1 MADEQNIHENPEQN
15 SDTFWDS
22 FGEEQDRED
31 RARRKAALKNA
42 FKKGGRGFLVIGIVA
57 AGLFTYMIMTSP
69 EESTDNTG
77 GSGSV
82 VNRTSQGDVRETE
95 LSDDSPIAQQQRQ
108 AQEQQAEDA
117 RNRGRTYI
125 EQVTLQNQERAEEA
139 AADESVDTKRDTG
152 DLALDT
158 LQRQSQRVSTGNP
171 TPVTPPGQTNQNRR
185 ASQNQP
191 EGWTLKDE
199 IDEAKSLSEQTKDD
213 LRKIAESQSNYG
225 AFASYSAVS
234 RDSGEASGTRSN
246 SSNPD
251 DIPFV
256 TGGYGE
262 ELAFAQNPSGESPNT
277 FKIPADTRLF
287 GVATVAHNS
296 DIGGPM
302 SFESVTPPL
311 DGAVFLA
318 EEVPVR
324 GEAVVPQITQ
334 MIYRGETY
342 DVRALIVNA
351 ATFQPGIAS
360 DYDNHYLSRWVPYL
374 LGTFGGAYA
383 ETLRNSTT
391 TTSPEGATVN
401 ETSDIPDAADQV
413 KFTLGTGLGRM
424 VPVLQEQINRPVTV
438 EVYNGEQVGIWI
450 LSEVEVKR

>member
-1 MADEQNIHENPEQN
+1 MADEYQNQDSQDQDSN
-15 SDTFWDS
+15 TFWDS

-31 RARRKAALKNA
+31 RARRKAALRNGL
-42 FKKGGRGFLVIGIVA
+42 KKGGRGFLIIGIAA
-57 AGLFTYMIMTSP
+57 AGLFTYMLL
-69 EESTDNTG
+69 
-77 GSGSV
+77 SGPDEATENSGNNASV

-95 LSDDSPIAQQQRQ
+95 LPEDSPIARQQREAKQQQ
-108 AQEQQAEDA
+108 AQEA
-117 RNRGRTYI
+117 RDQGQTYI
-125 EQVTLQNQERAEEA
+125 ERVTLQNQEKAEESA
-139 AADESVDTKRDTG
+139 AEESVDTKRDTG

-158 LQRQSQRVSTGNP
+158 LQRQSQRVSNGNP
-171 TPVTPPGQTNQNRR
+171 TPVTPPGQTSQNRR
-185 ASQNQP
+185 ASQNAP
-191 EGWTLKDE
+191 EGWSLKDE
-199 IDEAKSLSEQTKDD
+199 IDEAKSLGEQAKED
-213 LRKIAESQSNYG
+213 LRKIAEAQSNNGTYT
-225 AFASYSAVS
+225 SYSPAPQDNS
-234 RDSGEASGTRSN
+234 GSNDSSGN
-246 SSNPD
+246 GSSSD

-277 FKIPADTRLF
+277 FKVPADTRLF
-287 GVATVAHNS
+287 GVATVGHNS

-318 EEVPVR
+318 EEVPVQ
-324 GEAVVPQITQ
+324 GEAVVPQITR
-334 MIYRGETY
+334 MIYRGESY
-342 DVRALIVNA
+342 DVRALVVNA

-424 VPVLQEQINRPVTV
+424 VPVLQDQINRPVTV

>member
-1 MADEQNIHENPEQN
+1 MADENIQESQDQD
-15 SDTFWDS
+15 SSTFWDS
-22 FGEEQDRED
+22 YGEEQDRED
-31 RARRKAALKNA
+31 RARRKAAFKNGL
-42 FKKGGRGFLVIGIVA
+42 KKGGRGFLVIGVVA
-57 AGLFTYMIMTSP
+57 AGLFTYMLLSGP
-69 EESTDNTG
+69 EEPADDTTNNA
-77 GSGSV
+77 SV
-82 VNRTSQGDVRETE
+82 INRTNQGDVRETE
-95 LSDDSPIAQQQRQ
+95 LSDDNPIARQQRE
-108 AQEQQAEDA
+108 AREQQAEEA
-117 RNRGRTYI
+117 RNQGLTYI
-125 EQVTLQNQERAEEA
+125 EKITLENQERAEVSA
-139 AADESVDTKRDTG
+139 AEESVDTKRDTG

-158 LQRQSQRVSTGNP
+158 LQRQSQRVSTGTP

-199 IDEAKSLSEQTKDD
+199 IEEAKTLGEQAKED
-213 LRKIAESQSNYG
+213 LRKVAEAQGNYG
-225 AFASYSAVS
+225 SYASYTPVS
-234 RDSGEASGTRSN
+234 QDNSTSDGSSSSDSSD
-246 SSNPD
+246 D

-262 ELAFAQNPSGESPNT
+262 ELAFSQNPSGESPST

-287 GVATVAHNS
+287 GVATTAHNS
-296 DIGGPM
+296 DVGGPI

-311 DGAVFLA
+311 DGAVFIA
-318 EEVPVR
+318 EEAPVQ
-324 GEAVVPQITQ
+324 GEAVVPQISQ
-334 MIYRGETY
+334 MIYRGESY

-351 ATFQPGIAS
+351 ETFQPGIAS

-401 ETSDIPDAADQV
+401 ETNDIPDAADQV

>member
-1 MADEQNIHENPEQN
+1 MADENIQDSPDQEAN
-15 SDTFWDS
+15 TFWDS
-22 FGEEQDRED
+22 YGEEQDRED

-42 FKKGGRGFLVIGIVA
+42 FKKGGRGFLVIGVVA
-57 AGLFTYMIMTSP
+57 AGLFTYMIMSAP
-69 EESTDNTG
+69 EETTENSTNNA
-77 GSGSV
+77 SV
-82 VNRTSQGDVRETE
+82 VNRTNQGNVRETE
-95 LSDDSPIAQQQRQ
+95 LSEDSPIARQQRETR
-108 AQEQQAEDA
+108 EQQAENA
-117 RNRGRTYI
+117 RTQGQTYI
-125 EQVTLQNQERAEEA
+125 EQVTLQNQERAEESA
-139 AADESVDTKRDTG
+139 AEESVDTKRDTG

-158 LQRQSQRVSTGNP
+158 LQSQSQRVSTGNP

-185 ASQNQP
+185 ASQSQP

-199 IDEAKSLSEQTKDD
+199 IEEAKSLGEQAKED
-213 LRKIAESQSNYG
+213 LRKVAESQANYG
-225 AFASYSAVS
+225 TYTSYSSAS
-234 RDSGEASGTRSN
+234 RDTSN
-246 SSNPD
+246 SGSSDSNGASND
-251 DIPFV
+251 EIPFV

-262 ELAFAQNPSGESPNT
+262 DLAFSQNPSGESPST

-287 GVATVAHNS
+287 GVATTAHNS

-318 EEVPVR
+318 EEVPVQ

-334 MIYRGETY
+334 MIYRGESY

-351 ATFQPGIAS
+351 ETFQPGIAS

-401 ETSDIPDAADQV
+401 ESSDIPDAADQV
-413 KFTLGTGLGRM
+413 KFTVGTGLGRM